1 MEEGIIKKCGTA
13 ILKGEVIA
21 FIINI
26 IGLIILSAIITGSSI
41 SDNSIPTLVIS
52 INTLAILIGSSIATI
67 KLEKNG
73 IVNGLIIGAIYII
86 IYLLISLIF
95 AGNVSFSIKTI
106 LIIILGIVAG
116 GIGGITIWKKIVEFF
131 YVLI

>member
-1 MEEGIIKKCGTA
+1 MEEGILKKSGTA
-13 ILKGEVIA
+13 ILKGELISFV
-21 FIINI
+21 INI
-26 IGLIILSAIITGSSI
+26 IGLIILSAIMTYSTL

-52 INTLAILIGSSIATI
+52 INTLSILIGSSIATI

-95 AGNVSFSIKTI
+95 AGNINFSVKTI
-106 LIIILGIVAG
+106 LLIILGIIAG
-116 GIGGITIWKKIVEFF
+116 GIGGILGVNLNRKK
-131 YVLI
+131 

>member
-1 MEEGIIKKCGTA
+1 MEEGIIKKCGIA

-21 FIINI
+21 FLINI
-26 IGLIILSAIITGSSI
+26 IGLIILSAIVTYSTI

-95 AGNVSFSIKTI
+95 AGNISFPIRTI
-106 LIIILGIVAG
+106 LIIILGIIAG
-116 GIGGITIWKKIVEFF
+116 GIGGIIGVNLNRKK
-131 YVLI
+131 